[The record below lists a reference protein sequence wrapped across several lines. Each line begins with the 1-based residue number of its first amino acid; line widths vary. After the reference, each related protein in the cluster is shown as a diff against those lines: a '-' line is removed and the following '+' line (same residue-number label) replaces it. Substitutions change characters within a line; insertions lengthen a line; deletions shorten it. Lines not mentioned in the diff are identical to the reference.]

1 MTGDGRVRF
10 RLCQKS
16 LIRSKRET
24 VVTFW
29 AQSGSCKMI
38 WEARYLDDSGKT
50 GNKGLKMIREMP
62 IDSIQG
68 GGVV

>member
-1 MTGDGRVRF
+1 
-10 RLCQKS
+10 
-16 LIRSKRET
+16 
-24 VVTFW
+24 
-29 AQSGSCKMI
+29 MI